1 MKTKKLEVIVNGKT
15 YEVEVR
21 EHSKEVVHQKIQESA
36 TSKMTK
42 PQKEIVRLSE
52 VGSDVTSEHGF
63 IVESP
68 LPGKVLRVLVG
79 ENEAVE
85 PNTVLCIIEAMKME
99 NEILAGRKG
108 LVEKVFVKENNNV
121 IVNEKLFLIK

>member
-1 MKTKKLEVIVNGKT
+1 M
-15 YEVEVR
+15 
-21 EHSKEVVHQKIQESA
+21 
-36 TSKMTK
+36 
-42 PQKEIVRLSE
+42 
-52 VGSDVTSEHGF
+52 
-63 IVESP
+63 
-68 LPGKVLRVLVG
+68 LRVLVG